1 MMQRDYGESRKMTRQ
16 KPLIGITMRHDT
28 ERGRFYLATEYSE
41 AIIAAGGVPVHITLS
56 DDEDYLRE
64 IAMRLD
70 GVLLPGSASD
80 VDPNLYAQEPDVK
93 LGMVHPRRDST
104 DLNLLE
110 FVERRA
116 LPLLAI
122 CYGMQVWNVARKGT
136 LVQDVAS
143 RWQGAIKHQQE
154 GVREHRSHNVRLAEE
169 TRLHDVV
176 KRSLS
181 NFSTKNVLAVNS
193 HHHQGVAKVGEN
205 LRAVA
210 WAGDE
215 LVEAIEETRD
225 GRWGIGVQWHP
236 EVDWCNDK
244 VSRELFA
251 EFVNAAEVF
260 RADSEVDKNPDL
272 VSVR

>member
-1 MMQRDYGESRKMTRQ
+1 MMQKDFGESRKMTRQ

-28 ERGRFYLATEYSE
+28 EHGRFYLATEYSE
-41 AIIAAGGVPVHITLS
+41 AIIAAGGVPVHISLS

-64 IAMRLD
+64 IANRLD

-80 VDPNLYAQEPDVK
+80 VDPNLYGQEPNVK
-93 LGMVHPRRDST
+93 LGMVHPRRDRT
-104 DLNLLE
+104 DLKLLDY
-110 FVERRA
+110 VERRG

-122 CYGMQVWNVARKGT
+122 CYGMQVWNVARGGT

-143 RWQGAIKHQQE
+143 GWQGAIKHQQE
-154 GVREHRSHNVRLAEE
+154 GVREHRSHNIRIAEE

-181 NFSTKNVLAVNS
+181 SFGAKDVLAVNS
-193 HHHQGVAKVGEN
+193 HHHQGVAEVGEN

-215 LVEAIEETRD
+215 LVEAIEEMRD

-236 EVDWCNDK
+236 EVDWRNDE

-251 EFVNAAEVF
+251 AFVDAARVFQASGEFELA
-260 RADSEVDKNPDL
+260 
-272 VSVR
+272 SVR